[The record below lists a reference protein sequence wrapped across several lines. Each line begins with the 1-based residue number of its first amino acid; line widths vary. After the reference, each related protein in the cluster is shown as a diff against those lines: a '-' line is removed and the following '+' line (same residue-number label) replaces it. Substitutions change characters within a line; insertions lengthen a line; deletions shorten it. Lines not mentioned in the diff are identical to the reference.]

1 MMRALW
7 LHHPDD
13 PEAVAC
19 GDEFLWGRDILVS
32 PVVEKGAKTRRL
44 YLPRGVWYD
53 FWTGEQ
59 REGGVEIERSV
70 DLETMPLHVRAG
82 AILPM
87 APLRQWVDQ
96 RVDGPLSLT
105 IYPGRDSSF
114 VLYEDDGRTFDYR
127 RGDWM
132 GIDMSWRDTARVLT
146 MRLAKGSRMRPPLRR
161 SIEVRMIDSA
171 DTATITFA
179 GRELTIKL

>member
-1 MMRALW
+1 MGEPTADVRRR
-7 LHHPDD
+7 HR
-13 PEAVAC
+13 PEGLAY
-19 GDEFLWGRDILVS
+19 
-32 PVVEKGAKTRRL
+32 RR
-44 YLPRGVWYD
+44 
-53 FWTGEQ
+53 
-59 REGGVEIERSV
+59 
-70 DLETMPLHVRAG
+70 
-82 AILPM
+82 
-87 APLRQWVDQ
+87 DQ